1 MAALLLRCSVLM
13 AHVKSFETRRDRI
26 FSMRTGLNGRSLP
39 GSCPLRCRVLDLDE
53 ILGAAVFGCT
63 LPFSSMCL
71 LFFDS
76 CLTWLCRRFASFC
89 HNSNETSPWHTKKN
103 MYQKK
108 KKGKK
113 ERKTVK
119 PNTNAKKQK
128 KKRKKAMNVG

>member
-108 KKGKK
+108 KKEKKKGK
-113 ERKTVK
+113 RQNRTRMQR
-119 PNTNAKKQK
+119 N
-128 KKRKKAMNVG
+128 KRKKEKKQ